1 MGRGKRAP
9 RAASFPRVAVEPGC
23 CTRAR
28 AMVRAGEEARV
39 ADMKTVVEVV
49 RPEDAGRRE
58 SSGGAWKLIDV
69 RDLEEFA
76 GVHVNGA
83 TCVPL
88 PRLLAE
94 ASKWSPEERLMLIC
108 HSGQRARQAAAML
121 QDAGFRHLAVVD
133 GGTKACVQAGVP
145 VTRGRKR
152 IPLPRQV
159 LMAAGVV
166 LLIEL
171 TLATLVHPWLIGL
184 CWATAAFMIVA
195 GYTGF
200 CPMSNVLAA
209 MPWNRAGEVGAN
221 SEGTIG
227 ACSTS
232 GRCA

>member
-1 MGRGKRAP
+1 LWLSETVEP
-9 RAASFPRVAVEPGC
+9 RAKAI
-23 CTRAR
+23 
-28 AMVRAGEEARV
+28 VRAGEEARIQV
-39 ADMKTVVEVV
+39 MKTAVEVV
-49 RPEDAGRRE
+49 RPENVGRPE
-58 SSGGAWKLIDV
+58 SNGGAWKLIDV

-76 GVHVNGA
+76 SVHVDGA
-83 TCVPL
+83 MCVPL

-94 ASKWSPEERLMLIC
+94 ASKWSPEDRLMLIC
-108 HSGQRARQAAAML
+108 HSGQRARQAAATL
-121 QDAGFRHLAVVD
+121 QDAGFRHLAVVE

-159 LMAAGVV
+159 FMAAGVV

-200 CPMSNVLAA
+200 CPMSNLLAA
-209 MPWNRAGEVGAN
+209 MPWNRVGEAGADSRAAV
-221 SEGTIG
+221 G